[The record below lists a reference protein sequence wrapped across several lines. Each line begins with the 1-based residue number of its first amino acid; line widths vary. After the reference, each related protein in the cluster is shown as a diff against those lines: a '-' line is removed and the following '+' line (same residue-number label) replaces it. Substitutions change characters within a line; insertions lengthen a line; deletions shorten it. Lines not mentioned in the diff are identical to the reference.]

1 MSEEKNE
8 KSDKK
13 NVLDENQ
20 LNELEKDVEN
30 FMHFKVVRNQKTSL
44 LDPLDILTKEPT
56 LVPIKKQIEK
66 YKNKHDPNISKKET
80 KIKKYNSGLEI
91 NYFLD
96 NNEQM

>member
-56 LVPIKKQIEK
+56 LVPI
-66 YKNKHDPNISKKET
+66 
-80 KIKKYNSGLEI
+80 
-91 NYFLD
+91 
-96 NNEQM
+96 